1 VANGCTGTYLARN
14 PRATPLYRLF
24 EHHFEEVRGQWE
36 DRFERQYGFW
46 RGFVDEQVLR
56 YLDCGL
62 FENGFARVRCPDCA
76 EEYLLAFS
84 CKTRELCPSCAAKRS
99 AATAALLAEEVL
111 EEVAH
116 AQWVFVIPKMLRP
129 YFLHHRELLGGLA
142 RAAWETAL
150 ELMIAAVGDET
161 FRPGMVA
168 VVQTA
173 GDLGNWQPHVHT
185 MVSRGGWTRDWEWV
199 PVPFVDE
206 RSAEL
211 LFRHKVMR
219 LLQGKG
225 LLSEE
230 RTELLLSWRH
240 TGFSV
245 HNQVRVEPEDQPAVE
260 RLARYIMRPPISLER
275 MRWDGEGEVRYRRK
289 CGHENAGLNQRE
301 VETFDPAEFLARVV
315 MHIPEPRRHLVRYY
329 GAYSN
334 VSRGK
339 RRLREEAAGSACL
352 SGEGQSPS
360 VPAEKDQGPDA
371 RALRRSWA
379 QLIRRIYEVDPL
391 LCPSCGSE
399 MKVIAFIIDHAVVD
413 KILRHLEPTW
423 TEQSRGPPGECDRP
437 EASVS

>member
-1 VANGCTGTYLARN
+1 MANGCTGTYLARN

-36 DRFERQYGFW
+36 DRFERRYGFW

-62 FENGFARVRCPDCA
+62 FENGFARIQCPDCA
-76 EEYLLAFS
+76 EEFLLAFS

-99 AATAALLAEEVL
+99 AATAALLAEDVL

-142 RAAWETAL
+142 RAGWETVL
-150 ELMIAAVGDET
+150 ELMVAAVGDAT

-173 GDLGNWQPHVHT
+173 GDLGNWQPHVHAI
-185 MVSRGGWTRDWEWV
+185 VSRGGWTRAWEWV
-199 PVPFVDE
+199 PVPYIDE

-219 LLQGKG
+219 LLQGEG

-230 RTELLLSWRH
+230 RTDLLLSWRH

-245 HNQVRVEPEDQPAVE
+245 HNRVTVEPEDQPAVE

-275 MRWDGEGEVRYRRK
+275 MAWDGVRDVRYRRK
-289 CGHENAGLNQRE
+289 GGHEDPALHLDP
-301 VETFDPAEFLARVV
+301 VETFDPSEFLARVI
-315 MHIPEPRRHLVRYY
+315 MHIPEPRRHLVRCSATIARVRRRQLHLCMEKETDVTDSSTVTRLERRVAVEGHRCTGEETDGGVHEAWTSGPGVATSRDAQEY
-329 GAYSN
+329 GAEIPT
-334 VSRGK
+334 GG
-339 RRLREEAAGSACL
+339 ESA
-352 SGEGQSPS
+352 
-360 VPAEKDQGPDA
+360 V
-371 RALRRSWA
+371 
-379 QLIRRIYEVDPL
+379 
-391 LCPSCGSE
+391 
-399 MKVIAFIIDHAVVD
+399 
-413 KILRHLEPTW
+413 
-423 TEQSRGPPGECDRP
+423 
-437 EASVS
+437 